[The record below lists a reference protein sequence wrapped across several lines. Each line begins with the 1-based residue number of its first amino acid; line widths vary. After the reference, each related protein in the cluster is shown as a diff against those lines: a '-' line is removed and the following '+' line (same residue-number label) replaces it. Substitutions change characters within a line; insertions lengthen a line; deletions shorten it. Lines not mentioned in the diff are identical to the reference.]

1 MTEPTPAPTSATA
14 PSPAPTAPLQTAL
27 PDPVTT
33 DRLALR
39 LISPEDAA
47 GMLAGR
53 RRTSWHPDYPRR
65 DDQDAVSLV
74 KADDP
79 QACWGPRHVTRRFDG
94 LVVGSIGFFGAPAP
108 ADDDVPEVEV
118 GFGLVDDAHGHGV
131 AGEALAALL
140 RHADAA
146 GVRVRAGVR
155 PDNSAS
161 LRVLARC
168 GFTQLRGTTEE
179 GDLVM
184 VRPQPA

>member
-1 MTEPTPAPTSATA
+1 MSTPAGGPTTGTTA
-14 PSPAPTAPLQTAL
+14 LDASL
-27 PDPVTT
+27 PDPVTS

-47 GMLAGR
+47 GMLQGR

-65 DDQDAVSLV
+65 DDQDAASMV
-74 KADDP
+74 KEGDL
-79 QACWGPRHVTRRFDG
+79 QACWGPRHVTRRYDG
-94 LVVGSIGFFGAPAP
+94 LVVGSIGFFGGPRP

-118 GFGLVDDAHGHGV
+118 GFGLVRDAHGHGV
-131 AGEALAALL
+131 ASEALAALL

-155 PDNSAS
+155 PDNAAS